1 MIKNTLTFT
10 ETDESDEF
18 EIDNLYAK
26 LIKLL
31 NELTQ
36 EVNRLDDP
44 KTITI
49 EWDDDLTA
57 VTLRRS

>member
-10 ETDESDEF
+10 ETDEADEF
-18 EIDNLYAK
+18 EVDNLYAK

-36 EVNRLDDP
+36 EVNPPL
-44 KTITI
+44 
-49 EWDDDLTA
+49 A
-57 VTLRRS
+57 G